1 MKFEKIGL
9 EGIICAVSTL
19 KNDPSESFINEINNF
34 AHHGVRVHGEDL
46 QTVDVWFGGPPVLRV
61 LLRSMLPDVLVA
73 AVAYEHHH
81 HDHTADHGA
90 KSEPI

>member
-1 MKFEKIGL
+1 M
-9 EGIICAVSTL
+9 
-19 KNDPSESFINEINNF
+19 
-34 AHHGVRVHGEDL
+34 RVHSEDL
-46 QTVDVWFGGPPVLRV
+46 QAVNVRLGSPVLRV
-61 LLRSMLPDVLVA
+61 LLRPVLPDVLVA